1 MKVFFS
7 NYHISV
13 NNCFVDDI
21 LATGNEVVV
30 PSQAFGE
37 SQIGFFAGN
46 HEHYMKQGVLV
57 VEYDQFLTLEPMAIV
72 LNCSQMYDDIMKLY
86 RARGEVDQIVFLSSQ
101 VGIGEWVSEKTD
113 WHSDFLISHS
123 IDWHRK
129 SPAKYKMLYYNRPK
143 VLQSFKNT
151 DEMRVSFEQK
161 KIKLYINHFE
171 NELKYMA
178 GGNFAKEH
186 KEAVKLRELW
196 EKEYNWKIPFYG
208 AENPDGYLSID
219 QVQANIKDSMF
230 TLVFKGHETWGQ
242 MVNESMQIGTPCI
255 FLRKFLVDMFTE
267 HLINEDTAIVGDT
280 VEEIF
285 KKIKNL
291 TFEQYES
298 LCWQA
303 YSSSNMYCADFPRQ
317 KHLGWLL
324 TKVQKNLTKN

>member
-13 NNCFVDDI
+13 NDCFVDDV

-46 HEHYMKQGVLV
+46 HQHYGKPGVVV
-57 VEYDQFLTLEPMAIV
+57 VEYDQFLQLEPMALV
-72 LNCSQMYDDIMKLY
+72 LNCSQMYDDIMRFY
-86 RARGEVDQIVFLSSQ
+86 EARGKVDQIVFLSSQ
-101 VGIGEWVSEKTD
+101 IGIGEWVSKKD
-113 WHSDFLISHS
+113 NWHSDYLISHS
-123 IDWHRK
+123 LDWHRK
-129 SPAKYKMLYYNRPK
+129 SPAKHKMLYYNRPK
-143 VLQSFKNT
+143 VLESFKTT
-151 DEMRVSFEQK
+151 DEMRATFEQK

-186 KEAVKLRELW
+186 AEAVKLRQLW
-196 EKEYNWKIPFYG
+196 QDKYNVYIPFYG
-208 AENPDGYLSID
+208 AENPDGYLSMNE
-219 QVQANIKDSMF
+219 VQANIKDSMF

-255 FLRKFLVDMFTE
+255 FLKKFLVDMFTE
-267 HLINEDTAIVGDT
+267 HLINQDTAIIGDT
-280 VEEIF
+280 VEEVFEIMQ
-285 KKIKNL
+285 NM
-291 TFEQYES
+291 TFEQYEN

-303 YSSSNMYCADFPRQ
+303 YTSSNLYCADEPRRRQ
-317 KHLGWLL
+317 LKWFLDKIDLS
-324 TKVQKNLTKN
+324 